1 MLQITSIAAVA
12 VLFFTKI
19 AFLVNFFYKNLPKP

>member
-1 MLQITSIAAVA
+1 MKEKIN
-12 VLFFTKI
+12 FFIVICFSLKI